1 MFDEYWLVTKSV
13 LVILL
18 VVYLEYHY
26 KNYLKKEDANANLAK
41 FINRFSKVIILVIY
55 IFTLND

>member
-26 KNYLKKEDANANLAK
+26 KNYLKKEDANKNLAK

-55 IFTLND
+55 ILTLKD